1 MVTGVKTK
9 LQRTQRRTDSGENF
23 ITQWSR
29 KTEKVM
35 KSEQRSTKEQR
46 ESGWNGRQAKKV
58 KTYMLIEVLKEEK
71 KLMGQN

>member
-1 MVTGVKTK
+1 MVTDVKTK
-9 LQRTQRRTDSGENF
+9 LQRTQRRTDSSENF

-29 KTEKVM
+29 KTEKVT
-35 KSEQRSTKEQR
+35 KSTKEQR